1 MTWQEGGGLPEM
13 VPEHALARK
22 APTAF
27 ETGPLRTS
35 QAAPPKS
42 SAAAWKANGQKNMS
56 SRQIDERKDE
66 FARHAAAAAGAA
78 LPPPLT
84 D

>member
-1 MTWQEGGGLPEM
+1 MAEAGGRPKRS
-13 VPEHALARK
+13 RK

-84 D
+84 N